1 MNPWTILSAITVLAI
16 VYVLLPV
23 ALTTFARFRRQ
34 QSLRCPEASREAGLL
49 FDPGRAALSACLGR
63 PSLRVRNCSLW
74 PARRGCGQQCSSLR
88 ESDMREVRRVRPDWA
103 KFALEVNSR
112 AAGGGP

>member
-1 MNPWTILSAITVLAI
+1 MNPWTILSAIAVLAI

-34 QSLRCPEASREAGLL
+34 QNLRCPEAGQEAGLL

-74 PARRGCGQQCSSLR
+74 PARRGCGQACADLP
-88 ESDMREVRRVRPDWA
+88 ESEMQEVRRG
-103 KFALEVNSR
+103 S
-112 AAGGGP
+112 GPSGPSPV